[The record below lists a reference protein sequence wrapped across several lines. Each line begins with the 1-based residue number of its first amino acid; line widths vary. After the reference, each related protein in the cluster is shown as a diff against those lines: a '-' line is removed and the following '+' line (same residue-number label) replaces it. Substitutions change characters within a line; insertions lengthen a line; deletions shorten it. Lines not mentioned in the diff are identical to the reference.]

1 VVAGTL
7 CGLAAG
13 LVRMAQ
19 GGHFLSDVIFA
30 GVLMVLTVSLAHKLM
45 LARTTRRWLR
55 PSGVRHRV
63 KRICTR
69 EGVLLER
76 RVCDG
81 LALIATLW
89 RPAFESP
96 VGFPLLPRPA
106 ILQCKRSCWHRRA
119 QRSWQHFYLLRP
131 KILWFYPSRAS
142 RQMLAS

>member
-1 VVAGTL
+1 MVAGTL
-7 CGLAAG
+7 CGLSAG

-55 PSGVRHRV
+55 PSGIRHRV

-89 RPAFESP
+89 RPAFDEAQRERSLSSVKRKSECDKP
-96 VGFPLLPRPA
+96 ASSRWPA
-106 ILQCKRSCWHRRA
+106 IQAPGPRS
-119 QRSWQHFYLLRP
+119 P
-131 KILWFYPSRAS
+131 
-142 RQMLAS
+142 